1 MTKKITKNVKS
12 WMPMISVFAMMLMP
26 GLLSAQALT
35 DKLPVNPN
43 LKIGKLSNGMTYY
56 IHKNVKPE
64 KKVELRLVV
73 NAGSIL
79 EDDDQQGLA
88 HFTEHMAFNGSKN
101 FKKNDLVSFL
111 QTIGVEFGADLNAY
125 TGFDETVYILPIP
138 TEKKEN
144 IEKGFQILEDWAST
158 VAFDNTEI
166 DKERGVV
173 LEESRLGKGA
183 EDRMFRVVYPK
194 MFEGSKY
201 AQRLPIGKDDILKNF
216 KYDVIKRFYKDWYR
230 PDLMAVLVVGD
241 IDPAEAERL
250 VKTHFEKLKNPASP
264 RQRALADVPGRKTS
278 EGIVV
283 TDKEATNH
291 VVEIYYAYKK
301 AKEEVTVGDY
311 REYLVRVLFTTML
324 GQRMQEL
331 TQKAEPPFVFGGS
344 NIGGWARGFEAY
356 QSYAYLGKGGPAP
369 AINALVQENERA
381 RKFGFTAPELDRIKK
396 MLLKNIERSYNE
408 RDKTES
414 ADFVEEYVRNFLE
427 KEPIPGI
434 ENEFK
439 YYSTFLEGI
448 TLEEVNQY
456 AAKNIPA
463 TTAKVNW

>member
-1 MTKKITKNVKS
+1 MTLAT
-12 WMPMISVFAMMLMP
+12 
-26 GLLSAQALT
+26 LLSGVLPAQDNLT
-35 DKLPVNPN
+35 DKLPVNPK
-43 LKIGKLSNGMTYY
+43 LKIGKLPNGLTYY
-56 IHKNVKPE
+56 IQKNVRPE
-64 KKVELRLVV
+64 KKVELRLVI

-88 HFTEHMAFNGSKN
+88 HFTEHMAFNGTKN

-158 VAFDNTEI
+158 VAFENGEV

-183 EDRMFRVVYPK
+183 DDRMFRVVYPK

-201 AQRLPIGKDDILKNF
+201 AERLPIGKDDILKNF

-241 IDPAEAERL
+241 IEPADAESQI
-250 VKTHFEKLKNPASP
+250 KKHFEKLKNPSSP
-264 RQRALADVPGRKTS
+264 RPRVLADVPERGKS
-278 EGIVV
+278 EGVVV

-291 VVEIYYAYKK
+291 VVEIYYTYKK
-301 AKEEVTVGDY
+301 AKDEILVQDY
-311 REYLVRVLFTTML
+311 RDYLVRVLFTSML

-344 NIGGWARGFEAY
+344 NIGGWARGYEAY
-356 QSYAYLGKGGPAP
+356 QSFAYLGKGGVEP

-381 RKFGFTAPELDRIKK
+381 RKFGFTASELDRIKK
-396 MLLKNIERSYNE
+396 MLMKNIERSYNE

-414 ADFVEEYVRNFLE
+414 QNIVEEYIRNFLE

-439 YYSTFLEGI
+439 YYTKYLEGI
-448 TLEEVNQY
+448 TLDEVNQY
-456 AAKNIPA
+456 AIKTIPA
-463 TTAKVNW
+463 TTDASLLF

>member
-1 MTKKITKNVKS
+1 M
-12 WMPMISVFAMMLMP
+12 
-26 GLLSAQALT
+26 GLKFIKQKGMVWRSLASLTLVSLLFGVLHAQDNLT
-35 DKLPVNPN
+35 DKLPVEPRV
-43 LKIGKLSNGMTYY
+43 KIGKLSNGLTYY
-56 IHKNVKPE
+56 IQKNTRPE
-64 KKVELRLVV
+64 KKVELRLAINV
-73 NAGSIL
+73 GSIL

-88 HFTEHMAFNGSKN
+88 HFTEHMAFNGTKN

-111 QTIGVEFGADLNAY
+111 QSIGVEFGADLNAY

-158 VAFDNTEI
+158 VAFDGSEI

-216 KYDVIKRFYKDWYR
+216 KHDVIRRFYRDWYR

-241 IDPAEAERL
+241 IDPAEAEAQI
-250 VKTHFEKLKNPASP
+250 KKHFEKLKNPSSP
-264 RQRALADVPGRKTS
+264 RQRALAEVPERKTS

-291 VVEIYYAYKK
+291 VVEIYYTYKK
-301 AKEEVTVGDY
+301 AKEEVTVQDY
-311 REYLVRVLFTTML
+311 RDYLVRVLFTSML

-344 NIGGWARGFEAY
+344 NVGGWARGYEAY
-356 QSYAYLGKGGPAP
+356 QSFAYLGKGGVEPAV
-369 AINALVQENERA
+369 NALIQENERA
-381 RKFGFTAPELDRIKK
+381 RKFGFT
-396 MLLKNIERSYNE
+396 
-408 RDKTES
+408 
-414 ADFVEEYVRNFLE
+414 
-427 KEPIPGI
+427 
-434 ENEFK
+434 
-439 YYSTFLEGI
+439 
-448 TLEEVNQY
+448 
-456 AAKNIPA
+456 
-463 TTAKVNW
+463 

>member
-1 MTKKITKNVKS
+1 MALRFIKQKRMVRRSLASLTMVTVLFGILN
-12 WMPMISVFAMMLMP
+12 
-26 GLLSAQALT
+26 AQDNLT
-35 DKLPVNPN
+35 DKLPIEPKV
-43 LKIGKLSNGMTYY
+43 KIGKLSNGLTYY
-56 IHKNVKPE
+56 IQKNVRPE

-88 HFTEHMAFNGSKN
+88 HFMEHMAFNGTKN

-111 QTIGVEFGADLNAY
+111 QSIGVEFGADLNAY

-158 VAFDNTEI
+158 VAFDGSEI

-201 AQRLPIGKDDILKNF
+201 AERLPIGKDDILKNF
-216 KYDVIKRFYKDWYR
+216 KHDVIKRFYRDWYR

-241 IDPAEAERL
+241 MDPAEAEAQI
-250 VKTHFEKLKNPASP
+250 KKHFEKLKNPSSP
-264 RQRALADVPGRKTS
+264 RQRALAEVPERKKS
-278 EGIVV
+278 EGVVV

-291 VVEIYYAYKK
+291 VVEIYYTYKK
-301 AKEEVTVGDY
+301 SKEEITVQDY
-311 REYLVRVLFTTML
+311 RDYLVRVLFTSML

-344 NIGGWARGFEAY
+344 NIGGWARGYEAY
-356 QSYAYLGKGGPAP
+356 QSFAYLGKGGVEPAV
-369 AINALVQENERA
+369 NALIQENERA
-381 RKFGFTAPELDRIKK
+381 RKFGFTASELDRVKK
-396 MLLKNIERSYNE
+396 QLMKNIERSYNE

-414 ADFVEEYVRNFLE
+414 QQIVEEYIRNFLD

-439 YYSTFLEGI
+439 Y
-448 TLEEVNQY
+448 
-456 AAKNIPA
+456 
-463 TTAKVNW
+463 